1 MRLFLQTTC
10 FMIKSKKIKL
20 WILFC
25 TFCYYSNI
33 LAQSPIAYLNNYLQN
48 TKFKGELIW
57 LKPEERLIEFKQDL
71 KCYTAKHNYLWYKNK
86 LTIQLDGSGQLY
98 QVANNDSVFRI
109 DNTCYEGY
117 NFDAYNFVFND
128 TLFSLG
134 GYGFWQFNSQLR
146 YYDEKTAEW
155 SARPTNKNIPIRV
168 SLFSQ
173 VYLDKENHKIYVTY
187 VDPEASLANS
197 GSNKTNKLYVQCLD
211 LYTREWWDH
220 EKIFQDN
227 SINFRKI
234 IGSIAIPIKQGQ
246 MFIFQKESY
255 VFDYKDNKAYKLNQ
269 ETQEKIIS
277 LIGTLTPWLVI
288 PDSSGITF
296 FDKNNLKL
304 HNIKISS
311 TNLIQIPEKIYTNKF
326 DKESIIQYKSSYNYL
341 FISFFSIFIVTL
353 LVYIKSLKNRIKNIT
368 ANQNN
373 NLEADDNNIEK
384 NPITKQNFRET
395 LSEIEITLLD
405 LLISNSINNQNTSV
419 SQINHAMG
427 LSKKV
432 TTIQNNIR
440 AGTIL
445 IINKKFRSYSGIK
458 DDLIQKERTDFDKRF
473 FEYFINKKLLTKV
486 K

>member
-1 MRLFLQTTC
+1 
-10 FMIKSKKIKL
+10 MIKSKKNKL

-25 TFCYYSNI
+25 TFCYCANI
-33 LAQSPIAYLNNYLQN
+33 LAQSPTSFLGNYLQN

-57 LKPEERLIEFKQDL
+57 LKPEERLIDFNQDL
-71 KCYTAKHNYLWYKNK
+71 TCYTAKHNYLWYKNK
-86 LTIQLDGSGQLY
+86 LTIQLDGSGRLY
-98 QVANNDSVFRI
+98 HFANNDSITRI
-109 DNTCYEGY
+109 DKTCYEGY

-128 TLFSLG
+128 TLFNLG
-134 GYGFWQFNSQLR
+134 GYGFWQFNSHLR
-146 YYDEKTAEW
+146 YYDENTAEW

-173 VYLDKENHKIYVTY
+173 VYLDKENHKLYVTY
-187 VDPEASLANS
+187 VDPEESLANS
-197 GSNKTNKLYVQCLD
+197 ESKKTNNLYVQCLD
-211 LYTREWWDH
+211 LYTRKWWDH

-227 SINFRKI
+227 ALIFRKI
-234 IGSIAIPIKQGQ
+234 IGSRGIPIKQGL

-255 VFDYKDNKAYKLNQ
+255 VFDYKENKAYKLNR

-277 LIGTLTPWLVI
+277 LIGTLTPWLII

-304 HNIKISS
+304 HNIKISN
-311 TNLIQIPEKIYTNKF
+311 TNLIQIPDKIYTNKF
-326 DKESIIQYKSSYNYL
+326 DKESIIQYSSSYNYI
-341 FISFFSIFIVTL
+341 FISFFSIFIIL
-353 LVYIKSLKNRIKNIT
+353 LFVYIKSLKNRIKNIT

-373 NLEADDNNIEK
+373 NLDGDNTIIEK
-384 NPITKQNFRET
+384 NLIPKEYFRET
-395 LSEIEITLLD
+395 LTEIEITLLD

-427 LSKKV
+427 LSKKA